1 MLSGVTVGGDGA
13 AHLSEDLSLGN
24 EAAAN
29 EGNIPATG
37 CPLAPHTQTLAVSI
51 SMLRVTESCFHEGC
65 SSIGPDEPEALKIPA
80 SLYSFVA
87 ILKRPFNYTTLR
99 KSSLF
104 VRK

>member
-37 CPLAPHTQTLAVSI
+37 CPASAAHTNI
-51 SMLRVTESCFHEGC
+51 SRIHQHVEVRRELLS
-65 SSIGPDEPEALKIPA
+65 LKD
-80 SLYSFVA
+80 VRH
-87 ILKRPFNYTTLR
+87 RPG
-99 KSSLF
+99 
-104 VRK
+104 